1 MQRMQSAIEEKN
13 EEKNKE
19 KFETNLSLANISYN
33 KLKELVDGEHMEK
46 LTKFETLKKN
56 IQENKQTN
64 FSSNYPAP
72 KRY

>member
-1 MQRMQSAIEEKN
+1 MKVSYHSDKSPLKN
-13 EEKNKE
+13 EE

-56 IQENKQTN
+56 IQENKPTN
-64 FSSNYPAP
+64 FSANYPAP